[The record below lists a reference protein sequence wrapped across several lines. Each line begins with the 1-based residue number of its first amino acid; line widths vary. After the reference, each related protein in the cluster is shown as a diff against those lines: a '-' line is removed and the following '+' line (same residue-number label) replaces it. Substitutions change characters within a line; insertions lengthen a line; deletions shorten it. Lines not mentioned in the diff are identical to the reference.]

1 MSQLNDLNIRQ
12 SFYQWL
18 TTTDLVNDFKS
29 GNPDRFDPNKEDNK
43 EWVFIQVKKCKRKKH
58 SKPGQEHYELLI
70 ESEVKSRDQSATL
83 GAANMVAKVTSVL
96 AVNQVIPVYDYS
108 DTGEPQVGLIRL
120 HESDSKEGDNRVW
133 HTIIVSTSA
142 VAQNLE

>member
-18 TTTDLVNDFKS
+18 TTTTLVDDFKT
-29 GNPDRFDPNKEDNK
+29 GNPDQFDPNKADTQ
-43 EWVFIQVKKCKRKKH
+43 EWVFVKVKKCNRQKH
-58 SKPGQEHYELLI
+58 SKAGQEHYDLLI

-83 GAANMVAKVTSVL
+83 GAASMVKKVTEAL
-96 AVNQVIPVYDYS
+96 AVNLVIPVYDYS
-108 DTGEPQVGLIRL
+108 ESGDPQVGTIRL
-120 HESDSKEGDNRVW
+120 LESESKEGDSRVW
-133 HTIIVSTSA
+133 HTIMVSTSA